1 MFAAFTPF
9 ISKDKPFVTPKGF
22 PSCNPSL
29 RLSLQQ
35 NWSLVMSWQHT
46 PPVPGELN
54 SRSEVS
60 GKRSCAELIPSGT
73 EPTLN
78 QPEDHSA
85 RIQVTGVRQ
94 WAARDDPGDVEAVQ
108 AQEIIQPLLH
118 GVPRRVPDGLVQGHL
133 VQRASCRDCTG
144 HQC

>member
-1 MFAAFTPF
+1 MQPFLEVVSAA
-9 ISKDKPFVTPKGF
+9 K
-22 PSCNPSL
+22 L
-29 RLSLQQ
+29 E
-35 NWSLVMSWQHT
+35 LVMSWQHT

-60 GKRSCAELIPSGT
+60 GKRSCAELIPSAT

-78 QPEDHSA
+78 QPEEHSA
-85 RIQVTGVRQ
+85 RIQVTGVWQ
-94 WAARDDPGDVEAVQ
+94 GAARDDPGDVEAVQ